1 MLTSRYRPLRA
12 LLLLLSLVVGSA
24 AAQIT
29 STGSG
34 QAYPTKAIT
43 LIVPLAVGSTADII
57 SRLVGAE
64 LSKGLGQ
71 PVIIDNRAGAGGTI
85 AMTQVAKANPDGYTI
100 AFASNGTHAINVG
113 LYPKLGYDPVKDF
126 TPITLAGEVSN
137 IMIVNPNNPA
147 KTALDVVAQARA
159 RPGELTFSSG
169 GNGTSHHLSGVLFTA
184 MTDIKTTHIPY
195 KGAPQGITAVMS
207 GEVSMGFFN
216 TPTVIGQVRD
226 GRLKALA
233 VTSKTRSPT
242 FPNVPTLDES
252 GIKGYE
258 VTAWFGFV
266 APPNLPAS
274 ILDRLYTELVKIFKD
289 PAVREKLGAQG
300 FELLPQIPPAEFARL
315 IQAEVKKWVPIV
327 KASGAT
333 VD

>member
-1 MLTSRYRPLRA
+1 MHRPSLLLA
-12 LLLLLSLVVGSA
+12 LLLGCFANVASSQTA
-24 AAQIT
+24 

-43 LIVPLAVGSTADII
+43 LVVPLAVGSTADII

-71 PVIIDNRAGAGGTI
+71 PVIIENRTGAGGTI
-85 AMTQVAKANPDGYTI
+85 AMTYVAKANPDGYTI
-100 AFASNGTHAINVG
+100 AFISNGTHAINVG

-137 IMIVNPNNPA
+137 IMIVHPNNPA
-147 KTALDVVAQARA
+147 KTALDVVAQAKA
-159 RPGELTFSSG
+159 KPGELTFSSG
-169 GNGTSHHLSGVLFTA
+169 GNGTSHHLSGVLFTS

-233 VTSKTRSPT
+233 VTSKTRSPI

-252 GIKGYE
+252 GVKGYE

-266 APPNLPAS
+266 GPANMPAPV
-274 ILDRLYTELVKIFKD
+274 LDRLYAELVKIFKD

-300 FELLPQIPPAEFARL
+300 FELLPQITPAEFSKL